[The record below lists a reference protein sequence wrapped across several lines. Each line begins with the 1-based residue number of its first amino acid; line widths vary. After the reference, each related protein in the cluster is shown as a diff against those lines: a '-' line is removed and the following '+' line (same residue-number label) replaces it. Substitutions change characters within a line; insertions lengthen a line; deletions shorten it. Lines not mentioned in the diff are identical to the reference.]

1 MLVVLMAMT
10 MVVVTME
17 VMTMIIVM
25 VVVIMTKGSDG
36 IKTPRQ
42 RRVIAPSRNTLVV
55 TTMKVMTEVQVV
67 DKVQCTCNG
76 ADYENGHDGADD
88 NCDGKH
94 SPCCHIQHKAW
105 LQVIIRNR
113 RC

>member
-1 MLVVLMAMT
+1 MAMT

-25 VVVIMTKGSDG
+25 VVVIMTMGSDG

-55 TTMKVMTEVQVV
+55 TTMVITEVQVL

-76 ADYENGHDGADD
+76 ADYENVMMALMTTAMVNILPACTYSTRLGF
-88 NCDGKH
+88 K
-94 SPCCHIQHKAW
+94 
-105 LQVIIRNR
+105 
-113 RC
+113 

>member
-1 MLVVLMAMT
+1 
-10 MVVVTME
+10 ME

-25 VVVIMTKGSDG
+25 VVVIMTMGSDG

-55 TTMKVMTEVQVV
+55 TTMVITEVQVV

-94 SPCCHIQHKAW
+94 SPCCHIQRKAW
-105 LQVIIRNR
+105 LLVIILSR